1 MASNAT
7 KGFATVED
15 YLATVPPDP
24 RAILQA
30 IRARA
35 KQAVPV
41 ARDCI
46 SYNMPALRDRKVFF
60 FYAAFKSHIGIYP
73 PATEDTAL
81 IARLEPWR
89 GPKGNLSFPL
99 SQDIPLDLIADTVL
113 ALWHQHHRPVK

>member
-1 MASNAT
+1 MGT
-7 KGFATVED
+7 GFAIPED

-24 RAILQA
+24 RAILKS

-35 KQAVPV
+35 KLAVPT

-60 FYAAFKSHIGIYP
+60 FYAAFKTHIGIYP
-73 PATEDTAL
+73 PLTDDTAL

-99 SQDIPLDLIADTVL
+99 SQPIPFELIADTAL
-113 ALWHQHHRPVK
+113 ALWHQHHPPAK